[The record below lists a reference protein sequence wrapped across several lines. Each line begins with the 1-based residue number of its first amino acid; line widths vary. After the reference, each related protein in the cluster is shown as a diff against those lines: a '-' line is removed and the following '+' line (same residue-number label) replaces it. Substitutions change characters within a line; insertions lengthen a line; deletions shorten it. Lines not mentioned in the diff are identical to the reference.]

1 MTGLYIKKPGLIGR
15 YYKDVADYPSAR
27 PIVQSPDGMAVY
39 KGFRKVFLVF
49 GGIVVD
55 FYEWKPSGDQY
66 RRVQKKA
73 QAAWGLIWP
82 I

>member
-1 MTGLYIKKPGLIGR
+1 
-15 YYKDVADYPSAR
+15 
-27 PIVQSPDGMAVY
+27 MAVY
-39 KGFRKVFLVF
+39 KGFRKVFLVS

-73 QAAWGLIWP
+73 QATWGLIWP

>member
-1 MTGLYIKKPGLIGR
+1 M
-15 YYKDVADYPSAR
+15 V
-27 PIVQSPDGMAVY
+27 VY
-39 KGFRKVFLVF
+39 KGFRKVFLVS